1 MAIAAEFPV
10 QGDAV
15 KRALCLIAL
24 MSFGLVACS
33 NSKKTTAYGPTD
45 NDKVT
50 DVTAPVAAA
59 PSYQAPVAA
68 QPVVYDT
75 MSTQTPASSG
85 AVSSGSYTVKKGDT
99 LYGIARQRYGDG
111 KQWTKI
117 AAANPGL
124 KPNTLKV
131 GQTIQLP

>member
-1 MAIAAEFPV
+1 MVVQQNTLDFKEIAV
-10 QGDAV
+10 I
-15 KRALCLIAL
+15 RALCLIAL

-59 PSYQAPVAA
+59 PAYQAPVAA

-75 MSTQTPASSG
+75 MSTQTPAGGSS
-85 AVSSGSYTVKKGDT
+85 ASVSSGSYTVKKGDT
-99 LYGIARQRYGDG
+99 LYGI
-111 KQWTKI
+111 
-117 AAANPGL
+117 
-124 KPNTLKV
+124 
-131 GQTIQLP
+131 